1 MTNEIT
7 LAKQQFSNVLDLA
20 GIRILS
26 YVPERVTPPI
36 VIINSGSPYLTAD
49 SISNEFI
56 LNLELV
62 CVASTATNKQAS
74 EKLDELIQDV
84 IAALPHYAQ
93 LAQVGQPYLWAVN
106 NAEYLTSSITI
117 DLRITL

>member
-7 LAKQQFSNVLDLA
+7 LAKQQFSDVLDLA

-36 VIINSGSPYLTAD
+36 VIVNSGSPYLTAD
-49 SISNEFI
+49 SIDSEFI
-56 LNLELV
+56 LSLELV

-84 IAALPHYAQ
+84 IGALPQYAK
-93 LAQVGQPYLWAVN
+93 LGSVGQPYLWAVN
-106 NAEYLTSSITI
+106 NAEYLTSSISV

>member
-7 LAKQQFSNVLDLA
+7 LAKQQFSDVLDTA

-36 VIINSGSPYLTAD
+36 VIVNSGSPYLTAD
-49 SISNEFI
+49 SIDNEFI
-56 LNLELV
+56 LSLELV
-62 CVASTATNKQAS
+62 CIAATATNKQAS

-84 IAALPHYAQ
+84 IGALPQYAK
-93 LAQVGQPYLWAVN
+93 LGSVGQPYLWATN
-106 NAEYLTSSITI
+106 NAEYLTSSISV

>member
-7 LAKQQFSNVLDLA
+7 LAKQQFSDVLDLA

-49 SISNEFI
+49 SISNEY
-56 LNLELV
+56 LLGLELV

-84 IAALPHYAQ
+84 LSALPHYAH
-93 LAQVGQPYLWAVN
+93 LTSVGQPYLWAVN
-106 NAEYLTSSITI
+106 NAEYLTSSITL

>member
-7 LAKQQFSNVLDLA
+7 LAKQQFSDVLDLA

-49 SISNEFI
+49 SIDNEFI
-56 LNLELV
+56 LNIELV
-62 CVASTATNKQAS
+62 CVAATATNKQAS

-84 IAALPHYAQ
+84 VLALPQYAK
-93 LAQVGQPYLWAVN
+93 LGSVGQPYLWSTN
-106 NAEYLTSSITI
+106 NAEYLTSSISV